1 MMLARMLEL
10 AGDDVTVILMSDHG
24 FHPDHLRRRTLP
36 SEPAGPAA
44 EHRDFGIFVMR
55 GAGIKRDELVHGV
68 GLLDVT
74 PTILTLFGL
83 PTGDDMDGRP
93 LVDAFE
99 GPTPE
104 LLRSLFA
111 FLAEVL
117 ETPITGVMK
126 LIVSESG
133 NFPQLARMYAYLV
146 LRRAFALMRRIL
158 ERGVTRG
165 EFRPLD
171 VEATVPLVI
180 SPIVLLGVW
189 KHSFGLHTDLALDRR
204 RVLEA
209 HCEILLRGLAPQL
222 GGRP

>member
-1 MMLARMLEL
+1 MERAHTPRRWERRKEARPAEIVAAALQLFSDRGFAATRLEDVATV
-10 AGDDVTVILMSDHG
+10 AGVSKGTVYLYFESKEQL
-24 FHPDHLRRRTLP
+24 FEAVVR
-36 SEPAGPAA
+36 EA
-44 EHRDFGIFVMR
+44 
-55 GAGIKRDELVHGV
+55 
-68 GLLDVT
+68 VT
-74 PTILTLFGL
+74 PNIA
-83 PTGDDMDGRP
+83 RAEA

-99 GPTPE
+99 GPTPD
-104 LLRSLFA
+104 LLRALFA

>member
-1 MMLARMLEL
+1 MERPQTQKRWERRKEARPAEIVAAALQLFSDRGFAATRLEDVATV
-10 AGDDVTVILMSDHG
+10 AGVSKGTVYLYFESKEQL
-24 FHPDHLRRRTLP
+24 FEAVVR
-36 SEPAGPAA
+36 EA
-44 EHRDFGIFVMR
+44 
-55 GAGIKRDELVHGV
+55 
-68 GLLDVT
+68 VT
-74 PTILTLFGL
+74 PNIA
-83 PTGDDMDGRP
+83 RAEA

-99 GPTPE
+99 GPTPD
-104 LLRSLFA
+104 LLRALFA

-171 VEATVPLVI
+171 VEATIPLVI

-209 HCEILLRGLAPQL
+209 HCEILLRGLAPEL